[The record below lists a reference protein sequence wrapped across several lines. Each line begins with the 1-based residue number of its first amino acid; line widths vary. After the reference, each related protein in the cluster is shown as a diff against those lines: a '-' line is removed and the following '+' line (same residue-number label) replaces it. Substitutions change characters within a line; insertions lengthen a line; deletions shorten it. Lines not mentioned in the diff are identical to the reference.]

1 MYRRIQVSEADFSVD
16 EESSRLMAQAQGVG
30 AICSFVGY
38 VRDFNDASSVQS
50 IFLEHYPAMT
60 EKALEGI
67 VTEAAQR
74 WSLKGV
80 TLIHRVG
87 ELKSCERIVLA
98 LVASQHRADAFAAC
112 EFLMDY
118 LKQRAPFWKKE
129 VGPEGSTWVASK
141 ASDEARAARWD
152 TPSKT
157 S

>member
-1 MYRRIQVSEADFSVD
+1 MYRKILVSERDFSVD
-16 EESSRLMAQAQGVG
+16 EESTLLMAQAHGVG

-38 VRDFNDASSVQS
+38 VRDFNETSTVQA

-60 EKALEGI
+60 EKALAGI
-67 VTEAAQR
+67 VAEAEQR

-80 TLIHRVG
+80 TVIHRIG
-87 ELKSCERIVLA
+87 ELRSCEQIVLT

-129 VGPEGSTWVASK
+129 IGPEGGVWVESK
-141 ASDEARAARWD
+141 ASDQSRAERWD
-152 TPSKT
+152 LPDKSP
-157 S
+157 